1 MTWIGKVE
9 RRSLTGISL
18 SDDPRDALIERLA
31 RNPRLAHAS
40 LFPHRHPDE
49 TPRFHLEM
57 IDAWWSDDPHV
68 ITEAFRGGAKSTIA
82 EEAIT
87 AMACLR
93 KFRNGIIL
101 GDNETR
107 AKERLTSIKHE
118 LEHNEDI
125 EELFGNL
132 VGETWT
138 ETKIVLTNGIVI
150 HAIGRGQS
158 LRGTKHLAQRPDM
171 AFGDDMESEDDV
183 ANPEAREKFKQWFLK
198 TVMPALTPEH
208 KFRIAG
214 TPLHPEAWL
223 VRLKKSVGWKSKTYP
238 IKFRNADGE
247 WEATWPA
254 RFPLPK
260 VDEIERGYIE
270 AGGTQ
275 EFSQEYMCQSEDPA
289 VKAFV
294 PELMKV
300 EPTVRTWNAVYCM
313 VDPARTVKVTS
324 ATTGIVVFSW
334 INNRLLVWEAIA
346 GQYKPNEIINKMF
359 EIDETYS
366 PVVLGIE
373 RDGLEEW
380 LTQPLRQEQLRR
392 GYAIPV
398 RPMKAPKGK
407 LDFIR
412 GLQPFFKAGEVIF
425 TKDLPDLRA
434 QLLGFP
440 TGKIDLPNALAF
452 ALTLRPGQVVY
463 ENFSNVNV
471 AQELPKLVRS
481 TMYLALNATPMHTT
495 AALIQMVDGAMHIHW
510 SAVREGDPGAVLESI
525 MVDANLEAGQ
535 KVQAFAPQ
543 EHFGNYDTVGLR
555 GAARKIPVN
564 LGQGSLGLDGRDE
577 IRALLRKQ
585 IRGWPALRVS
595 TKARWVLNGFAGG
608 YCKEVL
614 KNGFLNEFA
623 SEGPYKTLFEG
634 IESFAA
640 MLRMGS
646 IGDDQ
651 PINYAYTSDGRK
663 FISSREVRGHSR
675 ST

>member
-1 MTWIGKVE
+1 MTNAPN
-9 RRSLTGISL
+9 
-18 SDDPRDALIERLA
+18 DPRDALIERLA

-87 AMACLR
+87 SMACLR
-93 KFRNGIIL
+93 KFKNGIIL

-118 LEHNEDI
+118 LEHNEYI

-138 ETKIVLTNGIVI
+138 ETKIVLTNGTVI

-223 VRLKKSVGWKSKTYP
+223 VRLKKSIGWRSKTYP

-254 RFPLPK
+254 RFPLDRID
-260 VDEIERGYIE
+260 VIEQGYIE

-300 EPTVRTWNAVYCM
+300 EPTVRTWHATYAM
-313 VDPARTVKVTS
+313 YDPARTVKTTS
-324 ATTGIVVFSW
+324 ATTGVVIFSW
-334 INNRLLVWEAIA
+334 INNRLIVWD
-346 GQYKPNEIINKMF
+346 GYGPRWKPDEIISDMF
-359 EIDETYS
+359 KVDDQYH
-366 PVVLGIE
+366 PVTIGVE
-373 RDGLEEW
+373 RDGLEEFI
-380 LTQPLRQEQLRR
+380 LQPLRQEQMRR
-392 GYAIPV
+392 AYAIPI

-412 GLQPFFKAGEVIF
+412 SMQPFFKAGEVIF
-425 TKDLPDLRA
+425 AKELPELRA

-440 TGKIDLPNALAF
+440 TGAIDIPNALAY
-452 ALTLRPGQVVY
+452 AMILRPGQPIY
-463 ENFSNVNV
+463 DNFSYLNVV
-471 AQELPKLVRS
+471 EEIFKLPRQS
-481 TMYLALNATPMHTT
+481 MYLAINGTQMYTT
-495 AALIQMVDGAMHIHW
+495 AALIQLNDGVFNVLW
-510 SAVREGDPGAVLESI
+510 DTVREGDPGAVLAGI
-525 MVDANLEAGQ
+525 VGDAGLEAGQ
-535 KVQAFAPQ
+535 RPRLYAGP
-543 EHFGNYDTVGLR
+543 EHFGNYDTIGLR
-555 GAARKIPVN
+555 GAARKIPTD
-564 LGQGSLGLDGRDE
+564 LSTAGFGLDGRDE
-577 IRALLRKQ
+577 IRGLLRRQ
-585 IRGWPALRVS
+585 IRSGPALRVS
-595 TKARWVLNGFAGG
+595 TRARWTLNAFAGG
-608 YCKEVL
+608 YCKEVM
-614 KNGFLNEFA
+614 KNGQLSEFP
-623 SEGPYKTLFEG
+623 SDGPYKTLMDG
-634 IESFAA
+634 VESFAS
-640 MLRMGS
+640 LLKMGN
-646 IGDDQ
+646 IGEEQ
-651 PINYAYTSDGRK
+651 PINYQMTADGRRY
-663 FISSREVRGHSR
+663 ISSRVGRR
-675 ST
+675 